1 MLSKITLQT
10 DRFNDTEI
18 SNLKAKNFF
27 YGKNGTGKSSITEAI
42 STQCEDNYDLHI
54 FQGFNRIIEENNGLN
69 TIALGIQNV
78 KLQPLISEKKKDI
91 EKLDDDLKERN
102 DSIENTF
109 TIYSKEQLNYN
120 HLIGVIDRFFS
131 ASASEIK
138 REYVELTGPNYNK
151 NNFKEDVKSAEE
163 LSKEEL
169 FKYKTQFEQTSIEA
183 SEKMKFEALEV
194 DSLVDEVNEIL
205 TTEVVKSAILKF
217 ESTEKMNWVREGLNF
232 YGNENEEICLFCGN
246 KIEATRLDDLNSFF
260 SEEVKTI
267 ESKIRNL
274 LENISIMKNAL
285 SQQKRVEKSS
295 FYPDFHGEIPTI
307 NDQIDSVTKEHTRFL
322 EEIESAL
329 KERQKDIFISQK
341 ALVLSKPS
349 TYSEVEK
356 IYLSLYKKNLKYGET
371 LDSKIK
377 EAKDMLRQH
386 EVSKRLKEFDY
397 QQKVNELKKTESLLN
412 EAKSKYE
419 MQSGKREE
427 AKKELLALLSQTID
441 ETVAEKRINEAIKS
455 LGNQSFTL
463 EGIES
468 EQRGQYQVKSYD
480 GTVRNIG
487 TLSTGEKNIVAF
499 LWFLNNLEKA
509 RQTDSKPKIIVFDDP
524 MNSNDDTVQY
534 LIITEIQKLIKDIR
548 DDQIFILTHCT
559 HFYLNA
565 RYNWWRN
572 SKKDT
577 YNKTTFH
584 LKRVGNKSSIELI
597 TSERD
602 DIKTNYDALWREV
615 KFLYEEHKPDF
626 MINPIRRIFETYQKF
641 NGIDDLYKNDA
652 ESQKL
657 FNVNSHSIDDLE
669 ADLNGKDE
677 DAIISKVRQIFEA
690 NNAGEHFRTYWG
702 EV

>member
-657 FNVNSHSIDDLE
+657 FNVNSHSIVDLE